1 MLDLKTN
8 VYLSE
13 LAGRLELGLWILIF
27 WKDLYIRY
35 TNPTLNGVNKSNS
48 LHTKLPPAKT
58 VHNTWLESNGS
69 KYNKNIVFTVQKY
82 SMFLTAPLRK

>member
-13 LAGRLELGLWILIF
+13 LAGRLELGLWILIL

-48 LHTKLPPAKT
+48 LHMKLPPAKT

-69 KYNKNIVFTVQKY
+69 KYNNIYIYIFVVY
-82 SMFLTAPLRK
+82 IYIYIYIYI